1 MSIRIITDSTCD
13 LSPAQLQ
20 VLDIDFIPLSVYFGQ
35 EQYLDK
41 VELSPEAFYQKLGQS
56 KELPTTSQVNPDT
69 FISHFQSELE
79 KGHEIVGIFLSSRLS
94 GTFQSAVIAKD
105 QLQNDKIHLIDSM
118 SASFGSALLL
128 RHAAR
133 LRDEG
138 KSAEEICQ
146 ALDSIKDRLAVY
158 GMVDT
163 LKYLHKGGRL
173 SASAAAVGTM
183 LKLKPIVGI
192 KDGAVVSVSKARGY
206 KSAFRHLVHLLEREP
221 ADPQFGFA
229 CQYSGFGAGVDFRH
243 FRSLQYR
250 AIYCLRC
257 RARYR
262 HPYGSRLRRVC
273 LCKSRRMKIKRTEF
287 RPFFIS

>member
-105 QLQNDKIHLIDSM
+105 QLQNEPTKYLFIVTPFSSVSRCTQSGSISITRSRFCRIRISLVTSVPAFALKVLSGRRIAPKS
-118 SASFGSALLL
+118 SALW
-128 RHAAR
+128 
-133 LRDEG
+133 
-138 KSAEEICQ
+138 
-146 ALDSIKDRLAVY
+146 
-158 GMVDT
+158 
-163 LKYLHKGGRL
+163 
-173 SASAAAVGTM
+173 
-183 LKLKPIVGI
+183 
-192 KDGAVVSVSKARGY
+192 
-206 KSAFRHLVHLLEREP
+206 
-221 ADPQFGFA
+221 
-229 CQYSGFGAGVDFRH
+229 
-243 FRSLQYR
+243 
-250 AIYCLRC
+250 AIYLRTSGLALSIVPFEVMNITPPPARTLSNAFAKKKSC
-257 RARYR
+257 MRNFWDSRVVKKPTIFCIPVTWNGIMNINPARAVQKR
-262 HPYGSRLRRVC
+262 SR
-273 LCKSRRMKIKRTEF
+273 KS
-287 RPFFIS
+287 

>member
-118 SASFGSALLL
+118 SASSGSALLL

-229 CQYSGFGAGVDFRH
+229 FAHANTPDSVPELISAISAHCNIEPYIVCDVGPVIGTHTGPGCVGFAYVK
-243 FRSLQYR
+243 
-250 AIYCLRC
+250 A
-257 RARYR
+257 
-262 HPYGSRLRRVC
+262 
-273 LCKSRRMKIKRTEF
+273 EE
-287 RPFFIS
+287 

>member
-105 QLQNDKIHLIDSM
+105 QLLIDSM

-229 CQYSGFGAGVDFRH
+229 FAHANTPDSVPELISAISAHCNIEPYIVCDVGPVIGTHTGPGCVGFAYVK
-243 FRSLQYR
+243 
-250 AIYCLRC
+250 A
-257 RARYR
+257 
-262 HPYGSRLRRVC
+262 
-273 LCKSRRMKIKRTEF
+273 EE
-287 RPFFIS
+287 

>member
-1 MSIRIITDSTCD
+1 M
-13 LSPAQLQ
+13 
-20 VLDIDFIPLSVYFGQ
+20 
-35 EQYLDK
+35 
-41 VELSPEAFYQKLGQS
+41 
-56 KELPTTSQVNPDT
+56 
-69 FISHFQSELE
+69 HF
-79 KGHEIVGIFLSSRLS
+79 
-94 GTFQSAVIAKD
+94 
-105 QLQNDKIHLIDSM
+105 
-118 SASFGSALLL
+118 LL
-128 RHAAR
+128 RHAAK

-146 ALDSIKDRLAVY
+146 ALDSIKHRLAVY

-229 CQYSGFGAGVDFRH
+229 FAH
-243 FRSLQYR
+243 
-250 AIYCLRC
+250 ANAPWIRC
-257 RARYR
+257 R
-262 HPYGSRLRRVC
+262 
-273 LCKSRRMKIKRTEF
+273 I
-287 RPFFIS
+287 